1 MNQLAFVVA
10 WAFHWPAHRV
20 AQEGEEKRDLL
31 RRRRATERA
40 GTASPGLWS
49 SSPGRVVK
57 ERQRERGV
65 EVRQEEGAQYCSMLR
80 YVVSMGVHFK
90 YAKCSSVVT
99 YGHTLMRIPHPV
111 RSAKSSICRLSQ

>member
-65 EVRQEEGAQYCSMLR
+65 EVRQEEGAQSKHTELSTC
-80 YVVSMGVHFK
+80 GVPCF
-90 YAKCSSVVT
+90 AGRNGNTRSSV
-99 YGHTLMRIPHPV
+99 LF
-111 RSAKSSICRLSQ
+111 